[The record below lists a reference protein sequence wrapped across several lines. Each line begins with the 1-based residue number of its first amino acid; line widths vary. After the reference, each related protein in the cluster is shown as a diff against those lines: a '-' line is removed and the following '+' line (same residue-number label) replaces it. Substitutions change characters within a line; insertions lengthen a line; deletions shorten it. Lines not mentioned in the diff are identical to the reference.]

1 MLFYYNDFFVC
12 SPTWVNITP
21 CLGSWTVGTGDLGR
35 KEYQLGSWILYHGF
49 IILSGSQVLFTS
61 LMNGCP
67 DTLWAAANCRAKRG
81 EGALP
86 WTFSWV
92 ELQKG

>member
-1 MLFYYNDFFVC
+1 MGQYHHSL
-12 SPTWVNITP
+12 
-21 CLGSWTVGTGDLGR
+21 LGVMDCRYRGFG
-35 KEYQLGSWILYHGF
+35 KEGYQLGSWILYHGF
-49 IILSGSQVLFTS
+49 IILSGSQVLLTS

-67 DTLWAAANCRAKRG
+67 DTLWATANCRAKRG